1 MYKKQM
7 LQALAAASN
16 EKDVENTYRA
26 AITAHAPQVV
36 WQSPHNTDGL
46 AVWKPG
52 LQPKTVRLLLEA
64 KFDQDFQNTAAV
76 CNVLGQMILYLK
88 RFELAGDEMPNVLF
102 VGDRNECFAISTS
115 VVQNFLNMKI
125 DWTVAPSKG
134 SPALV
139 QALVQGL
146 NILPFVEKINQDF
159 DFQNTLGRIEILAQG
174 FKHAVKATEQNLSAM
189 FLHWQDQIFRKPDGK
204 VEKRAP
210 LTATEQVGVFLDA
223 LFRPNDVYL
232 HPQLFNVLVAP
243 GFANGVPVDAKKY
256 KAFFNHFAQGYKPSE
271 KNKLYA
277 MKDRLI
283 EDKARREQGAFFTPR
298 LWVDEAH
305 KEIEAV
311 LGPDW
316 RRDCVVWDPAAGT
329 ANLTR
334 DYHDWGCLISS
345 TCEASDVATMAH
357 ERWGGEVF
365 QYDYLNP
372 DGPSLFLK
380 PDELN
385 VIPPRVEKLLR
396 EGAAAGKRLV
406 FFMNPPYAED
416 GVAGAEGATKKGV
429 ALTKVNQSMDKNFGR
444 AGRQLY
450 AQFMFQSTQLAKQL
464 GYTEDKVVVAQF
476 SMPKF
481 LSSGS
486 YRPFREWWLN
496 HYDFGRAFMFQASH
510 FADVSGAWG
519 VFFSVWKSK
528 TAMGTAKN
536 ISLGREFPVTLKDVD
551 DFTVTDIGV
560 KTIYNSDDKEAS
572 EWVEKT
578 QKGGVGDTPKF
589 SSGLKVVEKWDGG
602 SVPGSVGVMASM
614 GNNLV
619 DSATGTMYLSGKPT
633 HKGRRHFDLLPSN
646 WRRAVALYGA
656 RKLVRDNWVIHED
669 EYLVPDESLPGYDQW
684 VDDLHVY
691 ALLESKNNCTAM
703 RDVQYKGKSWRI
715 KNHWFWKTRK
725 EMIDLLDTSETPAL
739 HHDALAEPLD
749 KSTAWGTDGD
759 PYFAHL
765 LATGLRGR
773 LSPDVKELLGQ
784 LDELFVRSLVHRE
797 RFAAGREELHLG
809 SWDAGI
815 YQLKDFWQEVFDA
828 DNMTFHYKED
838 YKKLRECFHKVA
850 ERLRE
855 GVYTYGFLR
864 K

>member
-1 MYKKQM
+1 MIKKQV
-7 LQALAAASN
+7 LKALAAASN

-134 SPALV
+134 NPALV

-174 FKHAVKATEQNLSAM
+174 FKHAVKASEQNLSAM

-210 LTATEQVGVFLDA
+210 LSATEQVGVFLDA

-232 HPQLFNVLVAP
+232 HPQLYNVLVAP

-345 TCEASDVATMAH
+345 TCEASDVATMKH

-385 VIPPRVEKLLR
+385 VIPQRVEKLLR
-396 EGAAAGKRLV
+396 EGAKAGKRLV
-406 FFMNPPYAED
+406 FFMNPPY
-416 GVAGAEGATKKGV
+416 GTAGTAGTEGESKAGI
-429 ALTKVNQSMDKNFGR
+429 ALTKVNGDMKTAKMGACSQ
-444 AGRQLY
+444 QLY
-450 AQFMFQSTQLAKQL
+450 AQFMFQSTQLARRL
-464 GYTEDKVVVAQF
+464 GYTEDKVVVALYTVPTF
-476 SMPKF
+476 M
-481 LSSGS
+481 SSGS

-496 HYDFGRAFMFQASH
+496 HYNFERAFIFQASH
-510 FADVSGAWG
+510 FADVSGRWG
-519 VFFSVWKSK
+519 VFFSVWRSK
-528 TAMGTAKN
+528 TPTVTAKN
-536 ISLGREFPVTLKDVD
+536 VSLGREFPVILKDVD

-572 EWVEKT
+572 EWVRAPIKKL
-578 QKGGVGDTPKF
+578 KGVDAPQM
-589 SSGLKVVEKWDGG
+589 SSGLVVKDTGRGIARSGG
-602 SVPGSVGVMASM
+602 IAYMMNNANNVTGSGQLTFWTSLPGTRDNPVPV
-614 GNNLV
+614 
-619 DSATGTMYLSGKPT
+619 
-633 HKGRRHFDLLPSN
+633 LPAN

-656 RKLVRDNWVIHED
+656 RKLVTETWTNQKD
-669 EYLVPDESLPGYDQW
+669 EYLVPDETLEGYDQW

-691 ALLESKNNCTAM
+691 ALLHSSNNCTAM

-725 EMIDLLDTSETPAL
+725 EMLYLLDTSETSAL

-765 LATGLRGR
+765 LATGLRER
-773 LSPDVKELLGQ
+773 LSPDAKELLDQ

-809 SWDAGI
+809 AWDAGI

-828 DNMTFHYKED
+828 DNMTFPYKED

>member
-1 MYKKQM
+1 MNKKQM
-7 LQALAAASN
+7 LMAFAAANN

-26 AITAHAPQVV
+26 AITAHAPQVT

-52 LQPKTVRLLLEA
+52 LQPATVRLLLEA

-88 RFELAGDEMPNVLF
+88 RFEMAGDEMPNVLF
-102 VGDRNECFAISTS
+102 VGDRNECFALSTS

-146 NILPFVEKINQDF
+146 NILPFVEKIDQDF
-159 DFQNTLGRIEILAQG
+159 DFQTTLGKIEVLAQG
-174 FKHAVKATEQNLSAM
+174 FNHAVKATEQNLSAM

-204 VEKRAP
+204 VEKRPP
-210 LTATEQVGVFLDA
+210 LSAMDQVGVFLDA

-298 LWVDEAH
+298 LWVDAAH
-305 KEIEAV
+305 REIEAV

-316 RRDCVVWDPAAGT
+316 RKECVVWDPAAGT

-345 TCEASDVATMAH
+345 TCEASDVATMKH

-372 DGPSLFLK
+372 DAPSLFLK

-385 VIPPRVEKLLR
+385 AIPPRVEKLLR
-396 EGAAAGKRLV
+396 EGAKAGKRLV
-406 FFMNPPYAED
+406 FFMNPPY
-416 GVAGAEGATKKGV
+416 GTAGINSDESKAGIAI
-429 ALTKVNQSMDKNFGR
+429 TKVNEDMKTAKMGACSQ
-444 AGRQLY
+444 QLY
-450 AQFMFQSTQLAKQL
+450 AQFMFQSTQLAYRL
-464 GYTEDKVVVAQF
+464 GYTEDTVVVAQF
-476 SMPKF
+476 SKSTF
-481 LSSGS
+481 VSSGS

-496 HYDFGRAFMFQASH
+496 HYDFERAFMFQASH

-519 VFFSVWKSK
+519 VFFSVWRSK
-528 TAMGTAKN
+528 TATGTAKN

-551 DFTVTDIGV
+551 DFTVTDIGM

-572 EWVEKT
+572 DWVRAPIKKL
-578 QKGGVGDTPKF
+578 KGVDAPQMK
-589 SSGLKVVEKWDGG
+589 SGLITVLQGTGFTGPLGAWANDSNNVMQSGQLVFLLSSAYSRGLRNGG
-602 SVPGSVGVMASM
+602 GP
-614 GNNLV
+614 L
-619 DSATGTMYLSGKPT
+619 YPT
-633 HKGRRHFDLLPSN
+633 N

-656 RKLVRDNWVIHED
+656 RKLVTGNWVNDKD
-669 EYLVPDESLPGYDQW
+669 EYLVPDETLEGYDQW
-684 VDDLHVY
+684 VDDIHVY
-691 ALLESKNNCTAM
+691 ALMHSSNNCTAM
-703 RDVQYKGKSWRI
+703 RDVQYKGQSWRI
-715 KNHWFWKTRK
+715 KNHWFWKTRR
-725 EMIDLLDTSETPAL
+725 ELLDLLDTSETSAL
-739 HHDALAEPLD
+739 HHDALSEPLD
-749 KSTAWGTDGD
+749 NSTTWGANGD
-759 PYFAHL
+759 AYFARL
-765 LATGLRGR
+765 LATGLQDR
-773 LSPDVKELLGQ
+773 LSPDVKELLDQ
-784 LDELFVRSLVHRE
+784 LDALFVRSLVHRE
-797 RFAAGREELHLG
+797 RFAAGRGELHLG
-809 SWDAGI
+809 AWDAGI
-815 YQLKDFWQEVFDA
+815 YQLKDFWQEMFDA
-828 DNMTFHYKED
+828 DTMTFPYKED
-838 YKKLRECFHKVA
+838 YKKLRENYHKVA